1 MNLTFRKAE
10 REDVTGIVQ
19 LLADDKL
26 GALREDYQQPLPN
39 QYYEAFERIDKDEN
53 QELIIVEDEETNLI
67 GTLQLS
73 FIQYLTYKGGLRA
86 QIEAVRIRKDL
97 RNKGVGHDL
106 FQWAINRSKERGAH
120 LLQLTTDKQRHEAL
134 NFYKDLGFVASHEGM
149 KLYLNEYK
157 STAKY

>member
-10 REDVTGIVQ
+10 REDVPGIVQ

-26 GALREDYQQPLPN
+26 GALREDYRQPLPN

-53 QELIIVEDEETNLI
+53 QELIIVVDEERNLI

-73 FIQYLTYKGGLRA
+73 FIQYLTYKGSLRA

-106 FQWAINRSKERGAH
+106 FRWAINRSKERGAH

-134 NFYKDLGFVASHEGM
+134 NFYRDLGFVASHEGM